1 MPSASDP
8 DDDPSAPESAG
19 GVLFVETPTFSKR
32 LRALYDKRAL
42 DVEGYREFQNA
53 LYEHTTRIDS
63 IPGVPDVYKARW
75 GASGRGKRGGLR
87 VITYDCARRGI
98 VYLLMIYEKADRE
111 DLTPEQRKRL
121 ARLVDAELRPE
132 CEGRPPAPR
141 HA

>member
-1 MPSASDP
+1 MPSASQP
-8 DDDPSAPESAG
+8 DDDPSALDSLS

-42 DVEGYREFQNA
+42 DAEGYREMQNA
-53 LYEHTTRIDS
+53 LYERTTRIDS
-63 IPGVPDVYKARW
+63 IPGVPDVHKARW

-98 VYLLMIYEKADRE
+98 VYLLMIYEKAERE

-121 ARLVDAELRPE
+121 ARLVDDALRPE
-132 CEGRPPAPR
+132 CEGPVAAPR
-141 HA
+141 RA